1 MVTGIV
7 PHVGGP
13 ILPPGCPTVL
23 VGGLPAARATDM
35 ATCVGPPD
43 TILMGSPTVL
53 IGNLMAAR
61 IGDPT
66 VHGGVIILGCPT
78 VIIGEAGAPSPSA
91 PVVPPVPGVPP
102 SSSGGGPSKDD
113 LKKEIESD
121 LKKLRQQQE
130 TTGKPDLAGREALKQ
145 KLLHAVETL
154 DVTSPKDKAVFY
166 SGVPRDVVAAD
177 ARARS
182 LTTIETLPDGK
193 WLNDLQL
200 FDKNGLGPDNA
211 YQVWDR
217 MSEKYAQSA
226 SGEVHFVVDHPSPRS
241 TFLRKEL
248 PALKKNP
255 NVKLPKNGLG
265 LDRMLSMPWKQL
277 L

>member
-1 MVTGIV
+1 MHVCPMVTGIV

-23 VGGLPAARATDM
+23 IGYLPAARATDM

-66 VHGGVIILGCPT
+66 VHGGVIILGCFT
-78 VIIGEAGAPSPSA
+78 VMIGEAGAPSPSA
-91 PVVPPVPGVPP
+91 PVVPPVPGAPS
-102 SSSGGGPSKDD
+102 SSSGGGPSKDG

-121 LKKLRQQQE
+121 LKQLRQQQE
-130 TTGKPDLAGREALKQ
+130 TTGQPDLAGREALKQ
-145 KLLHAVETL
+145 KLLKAVETL

-166 SGVPRDVVAAD
+166 SGVPRDVVAAK
-177 ARARS
+177 ASAKG

-200 FDKNGLGPDNA
+200 FDKNALGPDNA

-217 MSEKYAQSA
+217 MSERYAQSA
-226 SGEVHFVVDHPSPRS
+226 SGEVHCIADNPSPRS

-255 NVKLPKNGLG
+255 NVKLPKEWAG
-265 LDRMLSMPWKQL
+265 P
-277 L
+277 